1 MKASIQVS
9 LWFGMKEEGQE
20 SKISFDVRR
29 LILPTKPG
37 LEISC
42 IGTQSEDASGDKECL
57 DTLGLAYAVESNR
70 TKGE

>member
-37 LEISC
+37 LEISWHW
-42 IGTQSEDASGDKECL
+42 
-57 DTLGLAYAVESNR
+57 N
-70 TKGE
+70 TKRGRQW